1 MNGIQRHAHPAA
13 LPLSRAV
20 HAGGF
25 LFLSGQLAVDGQ
37 GNILGDDIAAQT
49 RVVLEQIAQSLHG
62 LGASMAQV
70 VKATVWL
77 ADMNDFPAFN
87 EEYRTHFQDG
97 FPVRST
103 VEARLF
109 KGALVE
115 IEVQAWVGFAE
126 VAALCR

>member
-1 MNGIQRHAHPAA
+1 MNGIQRHDHPAG

-20 HAGGF
+20 RAGGF

-37 GNILGDDIAAQT
+37 GNIVGSDIESQT
-49 RVVLEQIAQSLHG
+49 RAVLEQIALSLQG

-77 ADMNDFPAFN
+77 ADMADFPAFN
-87 EEYRTHFQDG
+87 GEYRRHFPDG

-115 IEVQAWVGFAE
+115 IEVQAWVGESA
-126 VAALCR
+126 

>member
-1 MNGIQRHAHPAA
+1 MNDIQRHPHPAG

-20 HAGGF
+20 QAGGF

-37 GNILGDDIAAQT
+37 GKLIGDDIETQT
-49 RVVLEQIAQSLHG
+49 RVVLEQIALSLQG
-62 LGASMAQV
+62 LDASMAQV

-77 ADMNDFPAFN
+77 ADMKDFPVFN
-87 EEYRTHFQDG
+87 VEYRRHFPEG

-115 IEVQAWVGFAE
+115 IDVQAWAGAP
-126 VAALCR
+126 A

>member
-1 MNGIQRHAHPAA
+1 MNGIQRHDHPAG

-20 HAGGF
+20 RAGGF

-37 GNILGDDIAAQT
+37 GNLVGSDIESQT
-49 RVVLEQIAQSLHG
+49 RVVLEQIAQSLEG
-62 LGASMAQV
+62 LGASMVQV
-70 VKATVWL
+70 VKSTVWL
-77 ADMNDFPAFN
+77 ADMKDFPAFN
-87 EEYRTHFQDG
+87 VEYRRHFPDG

-115 IEVQAWVGFAE
+115 IEVQAWVGAP
-126 VAALCR
+126 A

>member
-1 MNGIQRHAHPAA
+1 MTPIQRHPHPAA

-20 HAGGF
+20 QAGGF

-37 GNILGDDIAAQT
+37 GKLVGDDIESQT
-49 RVVLEQIAQSLHG
+49 RVVLEQIAQTLQG
-62 LGASMAQV
+62 LGATMAQV
-70 VKATVWL
+70 VRATVWL
-77 ADMNDFPAFN
+77 ADMKDFPAFSA
-87 EEYRTHFQDG
+87 EYRRHFADG

-115 IEVQAWVGFAE
+115 IEVQAWVGTHA
-126 VAALCR
+126 VAGVG

>member
-1 MNGIQRHAHPAA
+1 MIGIQRHEHPAG

-20 HAGGF
+20 RAGGF

-37 GNILGDDIAAQT
+37 GNIIGDNIESQT
-49 RVVLEQIAQSLHG
+49 RVVLEQIAQSLQS
-62 LGASMAQV
+62 LGAGMAQV

-77 ADMNDFPAFN
+77 ADMKDFAAFN
-87 EEYRTHFQDG
+87 VEYRRHFPDG

-103 VEARLF
+103 VQAQLF

-115 IEVQAWVGFAE
+115 IEVQAWVGVQTGTGPA
-126 VAALCR
+126 

>member
-1 MNGIQRHAHPAA
+1 MNGIQRHAHPAG

-20 HAGGF
+20 QAGGF

-37 GNILGDDIAAQT
+37 GNLVGNDIESQT
-49 RVVLEQIAQSLHG
+49 RVVLEQIAQSLQG

-70 VKATVWL
+70 VRSTVWL
-77 ADMNDFPAFN
+77 ADMKDFAAFN
-87 EEYRTHFQDG
+87 VEYRRHFPDG

-115 IEVQAWVGFAE
+115 IEVQAWVGAP
-126 VAALCR
+126 A

>member
-1 MNGIQRHAHPAA
+1 MNGIQRHDHPAG

-20 HAGGF
+20 RAGGF

-37 GNILGDDIAAQT
+37 GNILGDDIETQT

-62 LGASMAQV
+62 LGAGMARV
-70 VKATVWL
+70 VKSTVWL
-77 ADMNDFPAFN
+77 ADMQDFPAFN
-87 EEYRTHFQDG
+87 AEYRRHFPEG

-115 IEVQAWVGFAE
+115 IEVQAWVGTEA
-126 VAALCR
+126 

>member
-1 MNGIQRHAHPAA
+1 MSDFQHDIQRHPHPAG

-20 HAGGF
+20 QAGGF

-37 GNILGDDIAAQT
+37 GNLIGDDTESQT
-49 RVVLEQIAQSLHG
+49 RAVLEQIAQSLQG
-62 LGASMAQV
+62 LGSSMAQV

-77 ADMNDFPAFN
+77 ADMKDFPTFN
-87 EEYRTHFQDG
+87 VEYRRHFPEG

-115 IEVQAWVGFAE
+115 IEVQAWVGAP
-126 VAALCR
+126 A

>member
-1 MNGIQRHAHPAA
+1 MNGIQRHTHPAG

-20 HAGGF
+20 QAGGF

-37 GNILGDDIAAQT
+37 GNLVGDDIESQT
-49 RVVLEQIAQSLHG
+49 RVVLEQIAQSLQG

-70 VKATVWL
+70 IKSTVWL

-87 EEYRTHFQDG
+87 VEYRRHFPDG

-115 IEVQAWVGFAE
+115 IEVQAWVGAP
-126 VAALCR
+126 A